1 MKLYLILALPLFM
14 LSSLKAQTTSDTSS
28 IKALDKDSPQCTEQL
43 SLYREYHKIKL
54 YSYALPHWRWVFN
67 NCPTAS
73 QNIYIDGVKIV
84 SSQIEEAQDPELKS
98 KLIDTLM
105 MVYDQRIMHYGK
117 EGYVLG
123 RKAMDAINYRP
134 DMLETAYP
142 WFAKS
147 VNLQGNE
154 AEGAVVIYYLNTAIQ
169 LANSGKIEK
178 SEIFD
183 VYDQAITIAENNL
196 SKPDISEKELGTWQN
211 VKANVELLIQPL
223 ATCTDLVNIYEKK
236 FAENSDNVEILKNI
250 TSILDRREC
259 TKERDLFFRATEK
272 LHTLEPSA
280 QSAYLMGRLSIANNV
295 LQKAADY
302 MSQAADLYTDTT
314 DKIKALYALAS
325 IHTSNRN
332 YSQARN
338 AALRILQIKPSEGKA
353 YILIG
358 DMYAASAGSCE
369 SDDLSGKTVFWAAVD
384 KYYRAKSVDPS
395 VEQEA
400 NEKINQYSRYFPAT
414 SDLFFRDYKEGE
426 SYVVGCWINENTTI
440 RGTK

>member
-1 MKLYLILALPLFM
+1 MKFYLILALPFFL
-14 LSSLKAQTTSDTSS
+14 LSGVNAQTTIDTFNTKT
-28 IKALDKDSPQCTEQL
+28 IANDSPQCLEQL

-67 NCPTAS
+67 NCPSSS

-84 SSQIEEAQDPELKS
+84 SSQIEEAKDPELKN

-105 MVYDQRIMHYGK
+105 MVYDQRIKHYGK

-123 RKAMDAINYRP
+123 RKAMDALNYRP
-134 DMLETAYP
+134 DMLELAYP
-142 WFAKS
+142 WFAQS
-147 VNLQGNE
+147 VNLQGND

-169 LANSGKIEK
+169 LANNGKIEK
-178 SEIFD
+178 SEIFE
-183 VYDQAITIAENNL
+183 VYDQATKIAENNL
-196 SKPDISEKELGTWQN
+196 SKEGTSEKDLANWQN

-236 FAENSDNVEILKNI
+236 LAENPDNVEVLKNM
-250 TSILDRREC
+250 TSMLDRRDC
-259 TKERDLFFRATEK
+259 TKEGDLFFRATER
-272 LHTLEPSA
+272 LHKLEPSA
-280 QSAYLMGRLSIANNV
+280 QSAYLMGRLSISNNM

-302 MSQAADLYTDTT
+302 MSQAADLYNDTT
-314 DKIKALYALAS
+314 EKVKALYALAS
-325 IHTSNRN
+325 IYTSNRN

-338 AALRILQIKPSEGKA
+338 AAQRILQIKPSEGKA
-353 YILIG
+353 YMLIG
-358 DMYAASAGSCE
+358 DMYAASANSCE
-369 SDDLSGKTVFWAAVD
+369 SDDLNGKTVFWAAVD
-384 KYYRAKSVDPS
+384 KYYRAKAVDQS

-400 NEKINQYSRYFPAT
+400 NEKISQYSRYFPAT

-426 SYVVGCWINENTTI
+426 SYTVGCWINENTTI